1 MSVTTAVSQIT
12 TSKTYDYI
20 FAGYGAAA
28 SLLILQLHNKNLL
41 NELRILI
48 VDPERKNKN
57 DHNHNKK

>member
-1 MSVTTAVSQIT
+1 MSISVAVPFLKPL
-12 TSKTYDYI
+12 KTYDYI

-41 NELRILI
+41 GKLNILI

-57 DHNHNKK
+57 DKT